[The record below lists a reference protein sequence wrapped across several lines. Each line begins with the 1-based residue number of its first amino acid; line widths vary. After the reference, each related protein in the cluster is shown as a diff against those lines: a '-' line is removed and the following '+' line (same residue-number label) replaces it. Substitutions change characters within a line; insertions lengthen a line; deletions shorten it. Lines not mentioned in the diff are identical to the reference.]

1 LEKCYSILEMMLDRA
16 PIRKSLVAPEV
27 QEVAGAAVDVVG
39 VADAAVVVVGEMVA
53 VAVQEALA
61 VVAPVAVE
69 VCS

>member
-1 LEKCYSILEMMLDRA
+1 MMLVRT
-16 PIRKSLVAPEV
+16 PIRKSLAAPEV

-61 VVAPVAVE
+61 VVAPVVVE
-69 VCS
+69 ACS

>member
-1 LEKCYSILEMMLDRA
+1 LEQCYSILEMMLDRA
-16 PIRKSLVAPEV
+16 SIRKSLVAPEV
-27 QEVAGAAVDVVG
+27 QEVAGVGVDVVG

>member
-1 LEKCYSILEMMLDRA
+1 MEKCYSILEMMLDQA

-39 VADAAVVVVGEMVA
+39 VADAAVVVVEEMVV
-53 VAVQEALA
+53 VAEQEALA
-61 VVAPVAVE
+61 VVVPVAVE